1 MTEYSVRNKI
11 NENGRIVIPFR
22 MRRALGLKPGDT
34 VVMTLENGVLRIA
47 PHGTRLRQIQAELK
61 KFALP
66 GTPASDKLV
75 ADRREEANNQMEE
88 WLG

>member
-1 MTEYSVRNKI
+1 MNEYSVKSVI

-34 VVMTLENGVLRIA
+34 VVMALEDGALRIE

-61 KFALP
+61 RFARP
-66 GTPASDKLV
+66 GAPASEELV
-75 ADRREEANNQMEE
+75 ADRREEANSEMEE